1 MKYRF
6 ISNSYIL
13 CPISLNTLN
22 LVFTN
27 PIHIFILYVVVFQ
40 AVSCVRLFETPWTAA
55 HQAPLSSNISRE
67 FAQIHVH

>member
-6 ISNSYIL
+6 ISSYCIL

-27 PIHIFILYVVVFQ
+27 PIHIFILYAVVFQ
-40 AVSCVRLFETPWTAA
+40 SVSRVRLFETP
-55 HQAPLSSNISRE
+55 
-67 FAQIHVH
+67 